1 MLAVQNPGLA
11 HHPAFAATVPCAPEL
26 MVAAVLG
33 GAAESGVA
41 AACAVAWGVAAESD
55 AVPVWPLSWRLVSLL
70 ALLWPSRLLLQLLSL

>member
-33 GAAESGVA
+33 GAAESGVV
-41 AACAVAWGVAAESD
+41 AACAARIRFGIISAAN
-55 AVPVWPLSWRLVSLL
+55 PLSVRWLEYGRES
-70 ALLWPSRLLLQLLSL
+70 